1 MKFSVMASFLW
12 FSSNAVAADN
22 VFNADMSNLDLST
35 IISSFEQ
42 VCMPFVLHET
52 ELTRKDD
59 WRHTVGQMKSLG
71 FTSQSIVTR
80 SRRVEFEPARE
91 EWKPP
96 SQNIDPP
103 YTVFNGGLKPRITKI
118 NPTGEIDMR
127 AALIPPLMKTV
138 TYQVETYNK
147 DTEPR
152 LTAILDW
159 NYPSQKDPGKAC
171 AINLEQANVRP
182 SLFIEAFI
190 SRDDGWKEVLSK
202 DKRHL
207 RWSQCVSEAEND
219 FEFAAEFSDD
229 TISISMKRSDF
240 YEPELC
246 HF

>member
-1 MKFSVMASFLW
+1 
-12 FSSNAVAADN
+12 
-22 VFNADMSNLDLST
+22 
-35 IISSFEQ
+35 
-42 VCMPFVLHET
+42 
-52 ELTRKDD
+52 
-59 WRHTVGQMKSLG
+59 MKSLG

-159 NYPSQKDPGKAC
+159 NYPS
-171 AINLEQANVRP
+171 
-182 SLFIEAFI
+182 
-190 SRDDGWKEVLSK
+190 
-202 DKRHL
+202 
-207 RWSQCVSEAEND
+207 
-219 FEFAAEFSDD
+219 
-229 TISISMKRSDF
+229 
-240 YEPELC
+240 
-246 HF
+246 